1 MVISQKMI
9 LSITIVPVGGPN
21 RKGEIGNR
29 GSKSVSGLY
38 KPTSFKHGAV
48 KEQRVDDSW

>member
-1 MVISQKMI
+1 MVF
-9 LSITIVPVGGPN
+9 VGKGRPN
-21 RKGEIGNR
+21 SKGEIGNR

-38 KPTSFKHGAV
+38 KPTSFKPGTV